1 MGWRGPAAIRSSRSL
16 LGERGRGEAATYGP
30 ARRRVPGESVT
41 WQWGRADAAGSEAH
55 LETVDALGGH

>member
-30 ARRRVPGESVT
+30 AAESRARERNVAMGTGRRGRV
-41 WQWGRADAAGSEAH
+41 
-55 LETVDALGGH
+55 